1 MYILNGIVPAQ
12 NPAVEPSEADGHPI
26 SNLGGNEKTTT
37 LDFAKKNGEG
47 KNYFWG
53 YRCTLSMKYH
63 TPDVMDRLSPALTN
77 DLGHENK
84 EGYDKDNGKCKDQ
97 NANINTNPLGT

>member
-1 MYILNGIVPAQ
+1 
-12 NPAVEPSEADGHPI
+12 
-26 SNLGGNEKTTT
+26 
-37 LDFAKKNGEG
+37 
-47 KNYFWG
+47 
-53 YRCTLSMKYH
+53 MKYH
-63 TPDVMDRLSPALTN
+63 TPDVMGRLSPALTN

>member
-1 MYILNGIVPAQ
+1 MKKKQ
-12 NPAVEPSEADGHPI
+12 QHKI
-26 SNLGGNEKTTT
+26 SP
-37 LDFAKKNGEG
+37 KNGEE
-47 KNYFWG
+47 KNYLFG

-84 EGYDKDNGKCKDQ
+84 EGYDKDNGKHKDQ
-97 NANINTNPLGT
+97 DANTNTNPLGT

>member
-1 MYILNGIVPAQ
+1 MERA
-12 NPAVEPSEADGHPI
+12 
-26 SNLGGNEKTTT
+26 KTI
-37 LDFAKKNGEG
+37 F
-47 KNYFWG
+47 F

-77 DLGHENK
+77 DPGHENK

-97 NANINTNPLGT
+97 DANTNTNPLGT

>member
-1 MYILNGIVPAQ
+1 MAIQ
-12 NPAVEPSEADGHPI
+12 SPI
-26 SNLGGNEKTTT
+26 WGEMKKTIT
-37 LDFAKKNGEG
+37 LDFAKKNGG
-47 KNYFWG
+47 KNYFF

-84 EGYDKDNGKCKDQ
+84 EGYDKDNGKYKYQD
-97 NANINTNPLGT
+97 ANTNTNPLGT

>member
-1 MYILNGIVPAQ
+1 MERKLF
-12 NPAVEPSEADGHPI
+12 
-26 SNLGGNEKTTT
+26 L
-37 LDFAKKNGEG
+37 
-47 KNYFWG
+47 G

-84 EGYDKDNGKCKDQ
+84 EGYDKDNGKHEDQ
-97 NANINTNPLGT
+97 DANTNTNPLGTTKGGVTLTMGRSRRKY